1 VSLLSSASFT
11 LKFFKFKIENKFEEK
26 AINNYCKIKSYQPIL
41 MARAHKRE
49 RLMRAESY
57 GHGHALARK
66 LAAAV
71 CFTLLWWL
79 GDGGCLVDWPF

>member
-1 VSLLSSASFT
+1 MSLLSSASYT

-57 GHGHALARK
+57 GHALARK

-71 CFTLLWWL
+71 CFTSF
-79 GDGGCLVDWPF
+79 GAYGGGGCLVDWPF